1 MTTDIT
7 ELAKAAEKYRS
18 TLEAHRNN
26 PRDGVALNAWDDA
39 TSKFMELVDNDELNI
54 ISGLLEALEKAKG
67 METYWK
73 TQCRGI
79 TDHCEELQA
88 RIAELESHTV
98 KPPVHPTVASE
109 NLDDETL
116 QELIEFRRT
125 TFEYHSKEGNKVQ
138 TIIHGVTLAALRE
151 LQERRKADSEPVAEV
166 VSIYG
171 DPEAFGEREIRPLVG
186 IQQMPYGTKLYRHA
200 QPAPEYPEVLPCSV
214 LLEPGLRFGKGIKT
228 STMLAALARR
238 AVHESDMAALSPEER
253 VEFQARIEDFKA
265 LIAQPAPV
273 VPDKMTA
280 IVKDEA
286 EYVEGWNACRAAMLA
301 ADPQLPGS
309 EPATVPGKWIPV
321 RERMPEKGQAVLVYR
336 PKAHEGGDSDVR
348 VAVYGRHNFEHGFGC
363 YWEPSHWMPLPAAP
377 QEVGDA

>member
-1 MTTDIT
+1 MTDIT

-88 RIAELESHTV
+88 RIAELEFHTV

-200 QPAPEYPEVLPCSV
+200 QPAPVV
-214 LLEPGLRFGKGIKT
+214 
-228 STMLAALARR
+228 STDLFHTAASA
-238 AVHESDMAALSPEER
+238 
-253 VEFQARIEDFKA
+253 IEDLLTTKDRAGAGVWFDLPFRLRSA
-265 LIAQPAPV
+265 ANAQPAPV
-273 VPDKMTA
+273 VPEKCP
-280 IVKDEA
+280 A
-286 EYVEGWNACRAAMLA
+286 EIRDLIDSHSDALFNDDDAQEIWNACRAAMLA
-301 ADPQLPGS
+301 P
-309 EPATVPGKWIPV
+309 
-321 RERMPEKGQAVLVYR
+321 
-336 PKAHEGGDSDVR
+336 
-348 VAVYGRHNFEHGFGC
+348 
-363 YWEPSHWMPLPAAP
+363 AP
-377 QEVGDA
+377 QEVK